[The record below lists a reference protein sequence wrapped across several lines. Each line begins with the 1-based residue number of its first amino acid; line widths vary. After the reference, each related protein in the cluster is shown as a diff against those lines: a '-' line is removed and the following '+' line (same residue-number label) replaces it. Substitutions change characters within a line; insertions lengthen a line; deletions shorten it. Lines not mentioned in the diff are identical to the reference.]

1 MFWNTDDYWRT
12 DASCKHQLRCLQN
25 WRRSCMYVQLLF
37 CTPTF
42 TTQFTFTQFNNT
54 GNNYLVLN
62 IALISLN
69 GKELYICMHIL
80 LKITQVFVIFASS
93 LGNFGKYFSKICTL
107 ITQYFIYKNADFKI
121 LFAWVDRRHQ
131 GEEEKKRKKAFLN
144 ILFLIHSFPIL
155 SGCGSHIQCMSRC
168 YRKPIVD
175 ILCFYFL
182 TCHLLLFW
190 IEIENLSCIQMGHS
204 TSCLPLNMN

>member
-1 MFWNTDDYWRT
+1 MCLRYGQNSRPVLQGFIFGCLDLAGFLILILWMFWNTDDYWRT

-25 WRRSCMYVQLLF
+25 WRRNCMYVQLLF

-107 ITQYFIYKNADFKI
+107 ITQYFIYKNADSNI

-131 GEEEKKRKKAFLN
+131 GEEEKKEKR
-144 ILFLIHSFPIL
+144 L
-155 SGCGSHIQCMSRC
+155 SW
-168 YRKPIVD
+168 
-175 ILCFYFL
+175 
-182 TCHLLLFW
+182 TFW
-190 IEIENLSCIQMGHS
+190 F
-204 TSCLPLNMN
+204 